1 MKDYLKSQTIYQ
13 VYVRNFSKEGTFLKV
28 IEKLDYIKDLGA
40 DILYLLPIHE
50 IGIENHKGSLGCPY
64 SIKDYYSI
72 ASELG
77 SLEDFKLLIEET
89 HKKGMKI
96 MMDIVFNHTSRD
108 SVLFNSH
115 PEWFFKKKDGSFG
128 SKAGDWTDVYDVDH
142 SNKELD
148 EYMSDN
154 LVYWAKLGV
163 DGFRFDVASLIP
175 VSFFKLARKK
185 LNEVNKNIIFLAE
198 AIEYDFNTYLR
209 SLGYYAAS
217 DSELFQYFDLAY
229 NYDSW
234 PYLREHIQNNKPI
247 DEYKTLITCEEACL
261 PASALRARAF
271 ENHDQAR
278 LADYLDRLH
287 LRNYLAYSF
296 FLKGTGFI
304 YNGQELMA
312 HHQPSLFDKEP
323 INMEINDSN
332 KDYFEFCKKIIS
344 LKHNKLNNKLLVS
357 KIDQNTTNKNLF
369 VVHNIFKGNKE
380 LIGLF
385 NLSTSDEI
393 LTLNQNEVQDLKG
406 TYKDLI
412 SGKTIHIKGD
422 KFEVSEPLYLKKIK

>member
-13 VYVRNFSKEGTFLKV
+13 VYVRNFSKEGTFKKV
-28 IEKLDYIKDLGA
+28 IEKLDYIKDLGT

-50 IGIENHKGSLGCPY
+50 IGVVNHKGSLGCPY

-72 ASELG
+72 APELG
-77 SLEDFKLLIEET
+77 TLEDFKLLIEET

-108 SVLFNSH
+108 SVLLNTH
-115 PEWFFKKKDGSFG
+115 PEWFFKRNDGSFG
-128 SKAGDWTDVYDVDH
+128 SKAGDWTDVFDVDH
-142 SNKELD
+142 SHKELD

-175 VSFFKLARKK
+175 LSFYKLARKK
-185 LNEVNKNIIFLAE
+185 LNKVNKNIIFLAE
-198 AIEYDFNTYLR
+198 AIEYSFNSYLR
-209 SLGYYAAS
+209 SLGYVAECDA
-217 DSELFQYFDLAY
+217 DLFKYFDLAY

-234 PYLREHIQNNKPI
+234 PYLRDHIQQNKPI
-247 DEYKTLITCEEACL
+247 DDYKLLAVTEDAML
-261 PASALRARAF
+261 PANALRARAF
-271 ENHDQAR
+271 ENHDQER
-278 LADYLDRLH
+278 LADYLDELH
-287 LRNYLAYSF
+287 LRHYLAYSF

-312 HHQPSLFDKEP
+312 HHRPSLFDKEV
-323 INMEINDSN
+323 IDMEVNDSN
-332 KDYFEFCKKIIS
+332 INYLNFTKKMIS

-357 KIDQNTTNKNLF
+357 LIDSNNSDKDLF
-369 VVHNIFKGNKE
+369 IVHNVFKGNKE

-385 NLSTSDEI
+385 NLSTDKENVYLSKEDVEKY
-393 LTLNQNEVQDLKG
+393 QG

-412 SGKTIHIKGD
+412 SGKTIHIKGESF
-422 KFEVSEPLYLKKIK
+422 KVSEPLYLKKVR